1 MKKNLGFRSWFY
13 FRTGWTIYFA
23 FIFAALNTLTVTFYL
38 AVENY
43 PFLKEIFPSFISY
56 ITFFVVIGIPSL
68 IIIGWIHYRRSAGF
82 SSEAEVSVESNPIFF
97 RSPPGWYIQV
107 MFPLFLKLSEFLLKY
122 SKDEKFS
129 KEEITEIVELQ
140 KKIQTL
146 LEGGMVG
153 SPKEGFK
160 R

>member
-13 FRTGWTIYFA
+13 FRTGWSIYFA
-23 FIFAALNTLTVTFYL
+23 FIFAAINTLTVTFYL

-56 ITFFVVIGIPSL
+56 IAFFGVIGIPLL
-68 IIIGWIHYRRSAGF
+68 IAIGWIHYKRSAGF
-82 SSEAEVSVESNPIFF
+82 SSEAEISFESNPIYF
-97 RSPPGWYIQV
+97 RLPPGWYIQV
-107 MFPLFLKLSEFLLKY
+107 MFPLFLKLSEFLVKY

-129 KEEITEIVELQ
+129 KEEITEIAELQ

-146 LEGGMVG
+146 IEGGMVG